1 MFALEISENV
11 LYVSFEELL
20 GVWVF
25 CGDVLGPIY
34 DEDVLVWLEDD
45 VIGAEVCVDYVGVL
59 VSFSYIG

>member
-1 MFALEISENV
+1 MFALEISEDV

-25 CGDVLGPIY
+25 WGGVLGPVY

-45 VIGAEVCVDYVGVL
+45 VVGAEVCVDYVGVL